1 MRAIAIGLVLALA
14 VLAPRDASSEVR
26 IVTTSPALAD
36 LARSV
41 GGDRVR
47 VEALMRGAENP
58 HNVVPTPGLVM
69 KLRKADLFV
78 HLGLDAEP
86 WVPMLVRS
94 ARREQLL
101 PGGARN
107 VDASSGIA
115 LREVPAR
122 GAVSRAFGD
131 IHVYGNTH
139 YLLDPMN
146 GAIAA
151 GTIAAALGRVDPDGR
166 AAYEENLAKLEE
178 RLRALTAR
186 LTERLRPHRGMGV
199 VVYHRTWPYFLARFE
214 LEKVAEVEPKPGI
227 APGPRHIA
235 DVAARMRAEGVRV
248 LIVETFSNRAIA
260 ERVAERAGARAVVLA
275 QEVDALPGADSYE
288 RLFEFNVDAL
298 IGAVASAA
306 AAPVNSPAGQP

>member
-1 MRAIAIGLVLALA
+1 MRAGACGLVLALA
-14 VLAPRDASSEVR
+14 VLAPCDASSAVR
-26 IVTTSPALAD
+26 VVATSPALAD

-58 HNVVPTPGLVM
+58 HHVVPTPGLVM

-86 WVPMLVRS
+86 WVPTLVRS
-94 ARREQLL
+94 ARRERLL
-101 PGGARN
+101 PGAAGN
-107 VDASSGIA
+107 VDASSGVV

-131 IHVYGNTH
+131 IHVHGNTH

-151 GTIAAALGRVDPDGR
+151 GTIAAALVRVDSDGR
-166 AAYEENLAKLEE
+166 ASYEENLAKLEE
-178 RLRALTAR
+178 RLRALAAR

-199 VVYHRTWPYFLARFE
+199 VVYHRTWPYFLGRFQ

-227 APGPRHIA
+227 SPGPQHIA
-235 DVAARMRAEGVRV
+235 DVAARMRAKGVRV
-248 LIVETFSNRAIA
+248 LIVETFSNRRIA
-260 ERVAERAGARAVVLA
+260 ERVAEPAGARVVVLA
-275 QEVDALPGADSYE
+275 QEVDALPDVDSYE
-288 RLFEFNVDAL
+288 RLFEYNVEAL
-298 IGAVASAA
+298 IDAVTSAA
-306 AAPVNSPAGQP
+306 ASPVDPSRGQP